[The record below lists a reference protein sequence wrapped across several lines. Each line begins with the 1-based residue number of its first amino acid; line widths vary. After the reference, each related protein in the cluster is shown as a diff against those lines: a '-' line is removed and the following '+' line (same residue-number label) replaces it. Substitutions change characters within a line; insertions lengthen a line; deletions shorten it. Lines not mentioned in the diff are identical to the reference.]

1 MFTREQ
7 AKAKL
12 HAVETKIERLEETA
26 ARLRNTIDEVDETRF
41 DATEFQNLFGRKH
54 SKLDDKFWWK
64 LEDALDSLYEGK
76 AICDKQI
83 KLERNKV
90 EVLGSYLT
98 RFESQASP
106 VEVTDDANRDFDE
119 TRIDFPDGEA
129 RLNYLSELKPFKA
142 EFVAAL
148 HGIYLDTAG
157 YCEEEILPA
166 VDWAELMAPLYVTDH
181 STTAYRK
188 NADGTFTEDAAAY
201 ESLREVE
208 LKMFKFSHP
217 ELYNV
222 QADADE
228 LKPDYDEKRWA
239 VDFDI
244 YHADSDLTDAQ
255 LQDFTNRLHE
265 AMTANGNRASV
276 ELEDCVIGIFGDDG
290 GDNDSDDKIIAEM
303 QSRGCWVEYPED
315 DEDTAE

>member
-1 MFTREQ
+1 M
-7 AKAKL
+7 
-12 HAVETKIERLEETA
+12 
-26 ARLRNTIDEVDETRF
+26 
-41 DATEFQNLFGRKH
+41 
-54 SKLDDKFWWK
+54 
-64 LEDALDSLYEGK
+64 
-76 AICDKQI
+76 
-83 KLERNKV
+83 
-90 EVLGSYLT
+90 LGSYLT

-106 VEVTDDANRDFDE
+106 VEVAATSTADIDADAERDFDE
-119 TRIDFPDGEA
+119 TRINPQSYFDDED
-129 RLNYLSELKPFKA
+129 RLNYLSTLKPFKA
-142 EFVAAL
+142 EYVAAL

-166 VDWAELMAPLYVTDH
+166 VDWAEMMAPMYVTDH

-201 ESLREVE
+201 ERLREVE
-208 LKMFKFSHP
+208 SKMFRFSHP
-217 ELYNV
+217 ELDNV

-276 ELEDCVIGIFGDDG
+276 ELEDCVIGIYGDNG
-290 GDNDSDDKIIAEM
+290 GDNDSVDKII
-303 QSRGCWVEYPED
+303 
-315 DEDTAE
+315 TARINVAKSFFMLPNLRKNFSARYTNNSGSCGMYVTNSNTIKQAIISGMTAIDMSFSETFAIPHPTNKFMPTGGVTSPIDKFKTMTAPK

>member
-1 MFTREQ
+1 M
-7 AKAKL
+7 
-12 HAVETKIERLEETA
+12 
-26 ARLRNTIDEVDETRF
+26 
-41 DATEFQNLFGRKH
+41 
-54 SKLDDKFWWK
+54 
-64 LEDALDSLYEGK
+64 
-76 AICDKQI
+76 
-83 KLERNKV
+83 
-90 EVLGSYLT
+90 LGSYLT

-106 VEVTDDANRDFDE
+106 VEVAATSTADIDADAERDFDE
-119 TRIDFPDGEA
+119 TRINPQSYFDDED
-129 RLNYLSELKPFKA
+129 RLNYLSTLKPFKA
-142 EFVAAL
+142 EYVAAL

-166 VDWAELMAPLYVTDH
+166 VDWAEMMAPMYVTDH

-201 ESLREVE
+201 ERLREVE
-208 LKMFKFSHP
+208 SKMFRFSHP
-217 ELYNV
+217 ELDNV

-276 ELEDCVIGIFGDDG
+276 ELEDCVIGIYGDNG
-290 GDNDSDDKIIAEM
+290 GDNDSVDKIITAM
-303 QSRGCWVEYPED
+303 QRRGCWVEYPED